1 MPLVAVM
8 MVFGVI
14 MAVPVP
20 ACPAG
25 AVFAVVMLFCAVTAV
40 STVCVCFVVAMLI
53 PVVVA
58 VFIMPMLMSAR
69 LAGTAIFM
77 VMMRVGSF
85 PGKSGQLRHQ
95 AVFLFHRV
103 QKLHAGE
110 RVPRRGDDGGL
121 SLCPRSSATAAA
133 SLSSGRFCV
142 RLRMMAL
149 ACSIWL
155 L

>member
-103 QKLHAGE
+103 QKLRAGE
-110 RVPRRGDDGGL
+110 RP
-121 SLCPRSSATAAA
+121 TA
-133 SLSSGRFCV
+133 
-142 RLRMMAL
+142 
-149 ACSIWL
+149 W
-155 L
+155 

>member
-25 AVFAVVMLFCAVTAV
+25 AVFAVVMRFCAVTAV

-58 VFIMPMLMSAR
+58 VQN
-69 LAGTAIFM
+69 TADETDDM
-77 VMMRVGSF
+77 KLNSF
-85 PGKSGQLRHQ
+85 VTVSILEKWIV
-95 AVFLFHRV
+95 AVKYFFRT
-103 QKLHAGE
+103 G
-110 RVPRRGDDGGL
+110 
-121 SLCPRSSATAAA
+121 
-133 SLSSGRFCV
+133 
-142 RLRMMAL
+142 
-149 ACSIWL
+149 I
-155 L
+155 

>member
-8 MVFGVI
+8 MVFGVV

-25 AVFAVVMLFCAVTAV
+25 AVFAVVMRFCAVTAV

-103 QKLHAGE
+103 DRKS
-110 RVPRRGDDGGL
+110 V
-121 SLCPRSSATAAA
+121 
-133 SLSSGRFCV
+133 V
-142 RLRMMAL
+142 
-149 ACSIWL
+149 
-155 L
+155 